1 MNSREDIDL
10 VSQYI
15 EKHLPIQIHF
25 QLCEGLRQVMDP
37 TKFVELTNFEH
48 KKLSE
53 ILEFVHKCKGFLP
66 EIGLL
71 S

>member
-10 VSQYI
+10 VSHYI

-37 TKFVELTNFEH
+37 TKFAELTHFEH

-53 ILEFVHKCKGFLP
+53 ILEYVQKCKGFLP